1 MTLAMTRIDRRAA
14 LVALLTGAA
23 TAAFAAPP
31 KRARPGLYNCE
42 GCDAVEERA
51 RDALA
56 ASAIIAGPDEPGE
69 RLVVEGVVYQT
80 DGVTPAAEI
89 VIYAHHTNNDG
100 LYANGVPG
108 TEESRR
114 HGRLRGWV
122 KTGADGRYRFDTIK
136 PAPYPGETMP
146 AHIHLMIGE
155 PRRRPYYIDDV
166 VFDGAFGVTERYR
179 EREELR
185 GGSGIVR
192 LARKADGVLL
202 ARRDIVLE
210 RHPA

>member
-1 MTLAMTRIDRRAA
+1 VLKVERRAA
-14 LVALLTGAA
+14 IIGLASVAA

-42 GCDAVEERA
+42 GCEAVDERA
-51 RDALA
+51 RETLA

-69 RLVVEGVVYQT
+69 RLVVEGVVYQA
-80 DGVTPAAEI
+80 DGKTPAADI
-89 VIYAHHTNNDG
+89 VIYAHHTNDDG
-100 LYANGVPG
+100 LYAGAGGP
-108 TEESRR
+108 TPESRR
-114 HGRLRGWV
+114 HGRLRSWV
-122 KTGADGRYRFDTIK
+122 KTGADGRYRFETIK

-155 PRRRPYYIDDV
+155 PGRRSYYVDDV
-166 VFDGAFGVTERYR
+166 VFDGEFGVTGRYR
-179 EREELR
+179 DRQEFR

-192 LARKADGVLL
+192 LSRSADGVLL

-210 RHPA
+210 LHPV